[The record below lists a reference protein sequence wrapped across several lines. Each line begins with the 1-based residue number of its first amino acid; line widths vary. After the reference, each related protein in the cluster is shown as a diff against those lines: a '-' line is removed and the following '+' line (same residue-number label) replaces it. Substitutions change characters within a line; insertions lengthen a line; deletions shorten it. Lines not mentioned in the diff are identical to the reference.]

1 MNLIKFD
8 SKYRKDW
15 DNGNISQESI
25 TDLIVILQHLDMD
38 LSISRNIDYHIS
50 DIIRLLIRYRFDK
63 GCQSINWIE
72 PIRLDNW
79 ALHSWINIDPEI
91 LDSCYDIDS
100 INIDIDF
107 GFYYIYSHDNYIER
121 ISDSLRKELL
131 EEFTIEN
138 LASIDY
144 IENYLKKYAKNSK
157 VKRYLQIL

>member
-1 MNLIKFD
+1 MNLNKFNE
-8 SKYRKDW
+8 KYRKDW

-91 LDSCYDIDS
+91 VDSCYDIDS
-100 INIDIDF
+100 IDREISF
-107 GFYYIYSHDNYIER
+107 AFYYIYSHDNYIER

-157 VKRYLQIL
+157 VKRYLQII